1 MWRKKST
8 ARAGCSGWSQSLGA
22 DVPLA
27 LVVDKLVEHYG
38 VFLNESTGPGAW
50 KSSPRRTFQAMAPK
64 QPLDLAHRNAQFT
77 APPQPAPIPPLAAS
91 KPRPTASLP
100 SDSSTRPCPPPQPP
114 RTFANGT
121 FLFGLTREKRAKGRQ
136 TRLKLRHMQKV
147 VARAEMGF
155 APRSVG
161 VSQTKTPYR

>member
-121 FLFGLTREKRAKGRQ
+121 FLFGAEGTLVLWADEREESKREANEAEIAARAKSGGTHRN
-136 TRLKLRHMQKV
+136 
-147 VARAEMGF
+147 
-155 APRSVG
+155 G
-161 VSQTKTPYR
+161 VCPA